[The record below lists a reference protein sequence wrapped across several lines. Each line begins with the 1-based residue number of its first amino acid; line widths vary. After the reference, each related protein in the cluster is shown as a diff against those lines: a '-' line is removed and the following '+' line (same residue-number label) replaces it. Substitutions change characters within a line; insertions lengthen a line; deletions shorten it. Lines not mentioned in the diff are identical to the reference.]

1 MFARFKVIILQLSM
15 RVCIVHA
22 FTADADMMWRRWSFE
37 VSYVTKKKTRLQAV
51 TFQPSWLCQIGLYN
65 LDSSKIV
72 FYSVNN

>member
-37 VSYVTKKKTRLQAV
+37 VSYVTKKNKL
-51 TFQPSWLCQIGLYN
+51 GLSCAK
-65 LDSSKIV
+65 LRPA
-72 FYSVNN
+72 